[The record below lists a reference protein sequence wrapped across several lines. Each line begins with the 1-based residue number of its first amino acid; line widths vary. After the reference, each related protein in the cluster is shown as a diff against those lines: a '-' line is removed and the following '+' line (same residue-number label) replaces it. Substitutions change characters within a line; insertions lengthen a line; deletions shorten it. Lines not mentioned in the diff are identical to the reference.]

1 VGELL
6 AVLTAVAFAFG
17 TVLQQKGT
25 MTTRAGEED
34 PRFLIEILH
43 KPVWLAGLIFQLV
56 GWVLQAMAL
65 DRASL
70 VVVQSL
76 VSLSL
81 VIALPLGGWL
91 TSQHIGRREVAGAV
105 LTLAGIAWF
114 LTAGQPQGG
123 TEHPGARIWTIACVV
138 TIALVLCLAAVGD
151 RLVGA
156 RKAIAFGVAAG
167 LAFGLQAAV
176 TKTFVTHVGSGI
188 LALLGTW
195 SSYVL
200 LVTALLGFGLQQSA
214 LKTGVLAPAMASSNS
229 ITLFASVLLG
239 FAVYGETLARGGGAH
254 PAFAV
259 AGLLVAVGGIVLLAG
274 SSRPGQADPA
284 ELGRAVT

>member
-1 VGELL
+1 MGELL
-6 AVLTAVAFAFG
+6 AVMTAAAFAFG

-25 MTTRAGEED
+25 MTTRAGDKD

-43 KPVWLAGLIFQLV
+43 KPVWLAGLIFQIV

-91 TSQHIGRREVAGAV
+91 TDQHIGRREVAGAA

-114 LTAGQPQGG
+114 LSAGQPQGG
-123 TEHPGARIWTIACVV
+123 TDQPGARTWTVTCVV
-138 TIALVLCLAAVGD
+138 TIALVLALAVAGN

-156 RKAIAFGVAAG
+156 RKAIALGVAAG

-176 TKTFVTHVGSGI
+176 TKTFVTHVGDGI
-188 LALLGTW
+188 VGLLSTW

-214 LKTGVLAPAMASSNS
+214 LKTGVLAPAMASNNS
-229 ITLFASVLLG
+229 VTLFASVVLG
-239 FAVYGETLARGGGAH
+239 FVVYGETLAKSGGAH
-254 PAFAV
+254 PGFAV
-259 AGLLVAVGGIVLLAG
+259 AGLVVAVTGIVLLAG
-274 SSRPGQADPA
+274 STRPGQRDSDA
-284 ELGRAVT
+284 LRRAAT

>member
-1 VGELL
+1 MGELL

-25 MTTRAGEED
+25 MTTAAGDKD

-43 KPVWLAGLIFQLV
+43 KPVWLAGLTFQVV

-70 VVVQSL
+70 VVTQSL

-114 LTAGQPQGG
+114 LSAGQPQGG
-123 TEHPGARIWTIACVV
+123 TDHPGATTWTIACVV
-138 TIALVLCLAAVGD
+138 TFALVLVLGAIGN
-151 RLVGA
+151 RLIGA
-156 RKAIAFGVAAG
+156 EKAIAFGVASG

-176 TKTFVTHVGSGI
+176 TKTFVTHIGGGVLG
-188 LALLGTW
+188 LLGTW

-229 ITLFASVLLG
+229 VTLFASVVLG
-239 FAVYGETLARGGGAH
+239 VAVYGETLARSGGAH
-254 PAFAV
+254 PGFAV
-259 AGLLVAVGGIVLLAG
+259 AGLLVAGAGIVLLAG
-274 SSRPGQADPA
+274 SGRPGEPDSAP
-284 ELGRAVT
+284 LGSSA